1 MSVARVRAERTAD
14 PPFSASAGTSQ
25 PSLKRVPPARPAR
38 PAGVRR
44 WADAISV
51 AVLMAVPLAIT
62 AWGWRY
68 YALPPAG
75 RLRHVLHPLLRPAG
89 PVGLALGVAGFALF
103 LFMWLYVIRKHVR
116 WLAWT
121 GAVGSWLRV
130 HIVVGLSL
138 PVIVAAHAGWRF
150 DGLIGLGYFAMLV
163 VALSGVVGRYLYTR
177 IPRRQGGVEMSIDEV
192 GQERRS
198 LLTRIAAATGLEP
211 AAVERALALDP
222 EPYDRLDP
230 VRTVARMVRDDLQRA
245 RLIRTLRQ
253 RWSRPRT
260 GAPALDSRSLDETL
274 RLARREIA
282 LQQEARL
289 LEATRRLFGAWHV
302 FHRPFAAT
310 ALIAVAVHVVVAIV
324 IGGVRLWGGPR

>member
-1 MSVARVRAERTAD
+1 
-14 PPFSASAGTSQ
+14 
-25 PSLKRVPPARPAR
+25 LVPPAPANSSPRVVPLEQPAGAVVPGKPPGAAAR
-38 PAGVRR
+38 PGRIR
-44 WADAISV
+44 GWADAIALAVLLAVPV
-51 AVLMAVPLAIT
+51 AVSL
-62 AWGWRY
+62 WGWRY
-68 YALPPAG
+68 YALGPAG
-75 RLRHVLHPLLRPAG
+75 RLRHALHPLLKPAG
-89 PVGLALGVAGFALF
+89 SVGLALGVAGFALF
-103 LFMWLYVIRKHVR
+103 LFMWLYVLRKHVR

-138 PVIVAAHAGWRF
+138 PVVVAAHAGWRF

-163 VALSGVVGRYLYTR
+163 VAISGVVGRYLYTR
-177 IPRRQGGVEMSIDEV
+177 IPRRQSGVEMSLDEV
-192 GQERRS
+192 GQERRA

-222 EPYDRLDP
+222 APYQGLDP
-230 VRTVARMVRDDLQRA
+230 VRAVVRMVRDDLQRA
-245 RLIRTLRQ
+245 RLIRRLRDQ
-253 RWSRPRT
+253 WSRPRAGT
-260 GAPALDSRSLDETL
+260 ARLDSRSLAETL

-310 ALIAVAVHVVVAIV
+310 ALLAVVVHVIVAVVV
-324 IGGVRLWGGPR
+324 GGVSLWGAPR